1 MKSKHTFAAIGCVLV
16 LSACGGG
23 GSGGSNAGAVA
34 QSAPTPPPAPAPTAT
49 AIASVDASKAAENSF
64 SASHLVSAWP
74 SAVPDMLNGVS
85 IATVDAGLI
94 APVFDLL
101 KRAYGQQDASLL
113 TGVTRSYSCTEGG
126 SIAVEATQHDP
137 LAPTA
142 GDTWKF
148 TATNCGAS
156 GTIQNGTISAK
167 VTDAAGNLFQSASG
181 AMTLDIVFGSYSSL
195 QGTVTTVADG
205 DMKVSVTR
213 TGLSSSTFTTTGTS
227 LQQTIQHSGAT
238 VATRTLSSFSVTGSK
253 EGSLLTSS
261 ASFSLSGHSN
271 RLGQFAYTVKTVAPF
286 ITTATVTPTS
296 GALVVSGAGSS
307 VTMTV
312 SPDSV
317 RLDHSD
323 NATGTITSTS
333 TRTWNDFLS
342 DY

>member
-1 MKSKHTFAAIGCVLV
+1 MKSKHTFAAIGCLFV

-23 GSGGSNAGAVA
+23 GGGGGGDVG
-34 QSAPTPPPAPAPTAT
+34 SAAASTPAPAAAPTIT
-49 AIASVDASKAAENSF
+49 AIASIDASKAAENSF

-85 IATVDAGLI
+85 IAPVDAGLI

-101 KRAYGQQDASLL
+101 KRAYSQQDASLL

-137 LAPTA
+137 LTPTA

-148 TATNCGAS
+148 TSTNCGAS

-167 VTDAAGNLFQSASG
+167 VTDAAGNLFQSTSG
-181 AMTLDIVFGSYSSL
+181 AMTLDVAFGNYSSL
-195 QGTVTTVADG
+195 QGGVTTVVDG
-205 DMKVSVTR
+205 GMKVSVSKM
-213 TGLSSSTFTTTGTS
+213 GLNSSTFTTTGTS
-227 LQQTIQHSGAT
+227 LQQTIQQSGT
-238 VATRTLSSFSVTGSK
+238 TIATRTLSSFSVTGSK
-253 EGSLLTSS
+253 EGSLLTS
-261 ASFSLSGHSN
+261 AANFSLSGHSN
-271 RLGQFAYTVKTVAPF
+271 RLGQFAYTVRNLTPF
-286 ITTATVTPTS
+286 TTTATVTPTS

-323 NATGTITSTS
+323 NANGTITSTV
-333 TRTWNDFLS
+333 TRTWNDFLG

>member
-1 MKSKHTFAAIGCVLV
+1 MKSKHTVAAIGCVLV

-23 GSGGSNAGAVA
+23 GGGSTGAAGAVS
-34 QSAPTPPPAPAPTAT
+34 QSAPAPAPAPTAS
-49 AIASVDASKAAENSF
+49 AIVAADASKAAENSF

-85 IATVDAGLI
+85 ITPVDAGLI

-101 KRAYGQQDASLL
+101 KRAYSQQDASLL
-113 TGVTRSYSCTEGG
+113 TGVTRSYSCDGGG
-126 SIAVEATQHDP
+126 SLAADATQHDP

-156 GTIQNGTISAK
+156 GTVQNGTISVK
-167 VTDAAGNLFQSASG
+167 VADATGNLFQSASG
-181 AMTLDIVFGSYSSL
+181 TMTLDIVFGNYSSL
-195 QGTVTTVADG
+195 QDAVTTVVDG
-205 DMKVSVTR
+205 GMKVSVTR
-213 TGLSSSTFTTTGTS
+213 TGLSTSTFSTTGTS
-227 LQQTIQHSGAT
+227 LQQTIQRSGTT
-238 VATRTLSSFSVTGSK
+238 VATRTLSAFSVTGSK
-253 EGSLLTSS
+253 DGGLLTSS
-261 ASFSLSGHSN
+261 ANFSLSGHSN
-271 RLGQFAYTVKTVAPF
+271 RLGQFAYTVRNLAPF

-312 SPDSV
+312 SPGSV

-323 NATGTITSTS
+323 NANGTITSTT

>member
-1 MKSKHTFAAIGCVLV
+1 MKSKHTFAALGCMLV

-23 GSGGSNAGAVA
+23 GGGGGNAGAVS
-34 QSAPTPPPAPAPTAT
+34 QSAPAPAPAPAPTAT
-49 AIASVDASKAAENSF
+49 AIVAADASKAAENSF

-85 IATVDAGLI
+85 IAPVDPGLI

-101 KRAYGQQDASLL
+101 KRAYSQQDASLL
-113 TGVTRSYSCTEGG
+113 TGVTRNYSCREGG
-126 SIAVEATQHDP
+126 SMAVDATQHDP

-148 TATNCGAS
+148 TSTNCGAS
-156 GTIQNGTISAK
+156 GTIQNGTISVK

-181 AMTLDIVFGSYSSL
+181 AVTLDIVFGNYSSL
-195 QGTVTTVADG
+195 QGTITTVADG
-205 DMKVSVTR
+205 GMKVSVTR
-213 TGLSSSTFTTTGTS
+213 TGLSSSTFTTTGTL
-227 LQQTIQHSGAT
+227 LQETIQQSGST
-238 VATRTLSSFSVTGSK
+238 VATRTLSAFSVTGSK
-253 EGSLLTSS
+253 DGSLLTSS
-261 ASFSLSGHSN
+261 ANFSLSGHSN
-271 RLGQFAYTVKTVAPF
+271 RLGQFAYTVKTVTPF

-323 NATGTITSTS
+323 NASGTITSTV